1 MAFYV
6 LANIHR
12 CIYSVRREFGDERA
26 REKRRTKGERSRQ
39 LCTSRLASGLH
50 LYPHTS
56 YRKEGE
62 PRGPMRQYVPII
74 FHLVLFHSLAIL
86 SFPSS
91 SSSIVDYLVRLDHH
105 VASSRVYIFHLCA
118 LTRSRYRHTSIFSQ
132 CSFLIIYFPL
142 LFCFLPLDLLLY
154 IVTINWF
161 FFFISLS
168 FLFSSSSIWN
178 FETGKNIFLC
188 FFLCFVFHFRFLF
201 VLSSLFNF
209 IKIYTRAHF
218 RSSSPF
224 SRFVSLVF
232 LVLRPLLSIFFIPT
246 ARVSS

>member
-39 LCTSRLASGLH
+39 QCTSRLASGLH

-132 CSFLIIYFPL
+132 CSFLIIFPL
-142 LFCFLPLDLLLY
+142 LFCFFPLDFLLY

-168 FLFSSSSIWN
+168 FLFSSSNLESRN
-178 FETGKNIFLC
+178 REEYF
-188 FFLCFVFHFRFLF
+188 
-201 VLSSLFNF
+201 SLFFSLFRLSLPIF
-209 IKIYTRAHF
+209 ICTLISF
-218 RSSSPF
+218 
-224 SRFVSLVF
+224 
-232 LVLRPLLSIFFIPT
+232 
-246 ARVSS
+246 

>member
-132 CSFLIIYFPL
+132 CSFLIIFPL

-168 FLFSSSSIWN
+168 FLFSSSNLESRN
-178 FETGKNIFLC
+178 REEYF
-188 FFLCFVFHFRFLF
+188 
-201 VLSSLFNF
+201 SLFFSLFRLSLPIF
-209 IKIYTRAHF
+209 ICTLISF
-218 RSSSPF
+218 
-224 SRFVSLVF
+224 
-232 LVLRPLLSIFFIPT
+232 
-246 ARVSS
+246 

>member
-132 CSFLIIYFPL
+132 CSFLIIFPL

-161 FFFISLS
+161 FFFY
-168 FLFSSSSIWN
+168 F
-178 FETGKNIFLC
+178 
-188 FFLCFVFHFRFLF
+188 
-201 VLSSLFNF
+201 
-209 IKIYTRAHF
+209 
-218 RSSSPF
+218 
-224 SRFVSLVF
+224 SLVF
-232 LVLRPLLSIFFIPT
+232 IFFFTNLESRNREDYFSLFFFLFRLSLPIFICT
-246 ARVSS
+246 LISF

>member
-132 CSFLIIYFPL
+132 CSFLIIFPL
-142 LFCFLPLDLLLY
+142 LFCFFPLDPLLY

-168 FLFSSSSIWN
+168 FLFSFSPIRN
-178 FETGKNIFLC
+178 LETGKTIFPC
-188 FFLCFVFHFRFLF
+188 FF
-201 VLSSLFNF
+201 
-209 IKIYTRAHF
+209 
-218 RSSSPF
+218 
-224 SRFVSLVF
+224 FVSSFTFDFYLYSHLF
-232 LVLRPLLSIFFIPT
+232 LISSRSIRVLISVHYLSFR
-246 ARVSS
+246 ALSL